1 MVDHHRSN
9 AQPWLSMPAEL
20 RPFSEPCELLPGESR
35 RDLESIRQMMV
46 DDVQPETNMD
56 WLWTLDLVELSW
68 EILRYR
74 PLKQRVLAA
83 YRHSAIR
90 AILLR
95 LDGDGMPAEHIQQL
109 EFQVERITAEW
120 RDDANA
126 AVEIEARLRQHGFD
140 DTVVNAEVFS
150 QTRDLFAM
158 FDGLMHAAQNRRMI
172 LLREISI
179 RREFA
184 KRAKRSSDSVF
195 DGKFVRISKAGLSR

>member
-35 RDLESIRQMMV
+35 RDLESIRQMMI
-46 DDVQPETNMD
+46 DDVQPETNME

-74 PLKQRVLAA
+74 RLKQRVLAV

-95 LDGDGMPAEHIQQL
+95 LDGDGMPAEHVQQL

-120 RDDANA
+120 RDDVNA

-184 KRAKRSSDSVF
+184 KRAKRSSDLLIS
-195 DGKFVRISKAGLSR
+195 GKLVRVSAARS